1 MSRTYGHSDSN
12 RFSQI
17 PSVRHERSSFNR
29 SHGHKFTCN
38 AGFIIPIFLD
48 EVLPGDTFNLRLTAL
63 GRMTTPIYPIMD
75 NVRFYTH
82 FFFTPNRLVWDN
94 WERFNGAQD
103 NPGDTTDYTI
113 PQTGGKAVP
122 GNIYDYFALP
132 IDLDLIVSALP
143 FRAHNLIYNEYFR
156 DENISDSFVVHK
168 GDGPDSAGDYELMR
182 SRKVKDYFTS
192 CLPWPQKGTASF
204 INDIGNLGVDTT
216 ASFAPNSPYYWEAE
230 TVSGKTPA
238 SGYLDSSVN
247 SWNVTF
253 DVERGVDG
261 RMYHDS
267 TNNADNMTIV
277 STITGSVHT
286 TVNALREAFAIQKAL
301 ELDARGGTRY
311 FEILRAHFGVISP
324 DARMQR
330 PEYLG
335 GGISRLDVTQIAQTS
350 ATVAG
355 TPSPQGHL
363 AGFATAELN
372 HHGFKKSFVEHGHI
386 HGYMIIRADLT
397 YQQGVPKIWTR
408 KTKYDY
414 FWPSF
419 SHLGEQAVLQEEIYA
434 TGNATENAKVF
445 GYQERYAEYRYKPST
460 IVGKLRSNAGGS
472 LDAWHLSQY
481 FTSAPTLSEGF
492 IQDQPPFDR
501 VVAVPSEP
509 HFIFDCYF
517 RLICAR
523 PMPVYSVPGSMDSF

>member
-17 PSVRHERSSFNR
+17 PAVRHERSSFNR

-38 AGFIIPIFLD
+38 AGLIIPIFLD

-75 NVRFYTH
+75 NVRFFTH
-82 FFFTPNRLVWDN
+82 FFFTPNRLVWKN
-94 WERFNGAQD
+94 WEKFNGAQD

-113 PQTGGKAVP
+113 PQHGCKAVT
-122 GNIYDYFALP
+122 GNLYDYFGLP
-132 IDLDLIVSALP
+132 LDLDCIVSALP

-156 DENISDSFVVHK
+156 DENIQDSYPIDTS
-168 GDGPDSAGDYELMR
+168 DGPDTSTYEVDR
-182 SRKVKDYFTS
+182 SRKVKDYFTG

-204 INDIGNLGVDTT
+204 INDIGNLGVTTT
-216 ASFAPNSPYYWEAE
+216 AVNQDN
-230 TVSGKTPA
+230 
-238 SGYLDSSVN
+238 SGYAYYVDSGHSGWFGTKKN
-247 SWNVTF
+247 DWNVKMHSEAPDDEIIKRQKDAQLDIT
-253 DVERGVDG
+253 
-261 RMYHDS
+261 S
-267 TNNADNMTIV
+267 TL
-277 STITGSVHT
+277 TGSVHT
-286 TVNALREAFAIQKAL
+286 TVNALREAFAIQKIL

-311 FEILRAHFGVISP
+311 FEILKAHFGVVSP
-324 DARMQR
+324 DSRLQR

-335 GGISRLDVTQIAQTS
+335 GGISRLDVTQVAQTS
-350 ATVAG
+350 ATSSG

-414 FWPSF
+414 YWPSF

-434 TGNATENAKVF
+434 TNNATENAKVF

-472 LDAWHLSQY
+472 LDAWHLSQ
-481 FTSAPTLSEGF
+481 FFSSAPTLSEGF

-501 VVAVPSEP
+501 VVAVPAEP

-517 RLICAR
+517 KLICAR
-523 PMPVYSVPGSMDSF
+523 PMPAYSVPGSMDSF